1 MSCQVIT
8 LSKGGTV
15 ISQNQWY
22 EHRTDFQI
30 CYPKELE
37 SVFIELMIP
46 YKRSYILGTI
56 YKHSSMKHSKV
67 HNEYI
72 EELLRLITIENKN
85 CILTGAFNLNL
96 LKHAESPGVN
106 RFLENLLSHNFMP
119 QITLPTRITEK
130 TAILIDNI
138 FINNNMYLT
147 VFLAA

>member
-1 MSCQVIT
+1 MEPSYIY
-8 LSKGGTV
+8 
-15 ISQNQWY
+15 ISQNLSY
-22 EHRTDFQI
+22 KGRTDLQI
-30 CYPKELE
+30 CCPKELE
-37 SVFIELMIP
+37 SLFIEVMIP
-46 YKRSYILGTI
+46 NKQSYILGTT
-56 YKHSSMKHSKV
+56 YKHPSMKHFKFN
-67 HNEYI
+67 NEYI

-119 QITLPTRITEK
+119 QITLRTRITEK

-138 FINNNMYLT
+138 FINNNMHLT